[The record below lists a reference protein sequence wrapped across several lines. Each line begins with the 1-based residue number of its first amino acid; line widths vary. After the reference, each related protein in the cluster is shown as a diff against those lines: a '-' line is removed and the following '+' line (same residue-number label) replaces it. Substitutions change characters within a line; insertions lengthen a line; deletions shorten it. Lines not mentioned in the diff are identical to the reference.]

1 MINDPVIKPDDGA
14 ELQRFSIQLTSCA
27 KTLKEIG
34 SIGKLDNSDNL
45 KKIINRLPTAMRYKW
60 RDVVDRIVE
69 QERRDLTIND
79 VTKFVTSRARA
90 ANHPV
95 FEEIDK
101 ERIDPDQRRPR
112 PLGIKANGF
121 ATHSEQDNH
130 ESETKQKTCPS
141 CEQNHWL
148 SRCERFR
155 KQSLEERQSFV
166 KDKRLCNN
174 CLLPGHYARSCTKQ
188 SFCKVPGCAGKHST
202 FLHPKSN
209 TGSKRLLSNLRKNM
223 KSQKRNRN
231 RPTMPTSRCP

>member
-60 RDVVDRIVE
+60 RDVVDRIME

-166 KDKRLCNN
+166 KEKRLCNN
-174 CLLPGHYARSCTKQ
+174 CLLPGHYAPPAPSRAFVRSQ
-188 SFCKVPGCAGKHST
+188 DA
-202 FLHPKSN
+202 LEN
-209 TGSKRLLSNLRKNM
+209 TQRFFTRRATQEVKRLLSNLRKNM